1 MKNETSYTLS
11 DNVIGH
17 IAKLLQLAMLSGT
30 DIIDHLRMV
39 KLEDDPLSVGSLQ
52 LTEEYAKLADMQVQK
67 MLEELEDFNGQA

>member
-1 MKNETSYTLS
+1 
-11 DNVIGH
+11 
-17 IAKLLQLAMLSGT
+17 MLSGT